1 MSMNVCSK
9 LFYYLWSGC
18 WAAASG
24 YPVPT
29 ESQHNTVRWA
39 RLLSSD
45 KLLLKYLTYIPS
57 LGRDMDRGE
66 SSLEKT
72 AFIQKYWGKS
82 FDMTWIWHQ
91 HGQNIKSLENV
102 WNLYVLYSGRCYSSL
117 HPTLTQKL
125 MLIRDADQA
134 CWHISATYSKF

>member
-1 MSMNVCSK
+1 MFAANYFIIC
-9 LFYYLWSGC
+9 G
-18 WAAASG
+18 AAAG
-24 YPVPT
+24 LRIVAT
-29 ESQHNTVRWA
+29 HGVTTQHRVRWA

-45 KLLLKYLTYIPS
+45 KLWLKYLTYIPS

-91 HGQNIKSLENV
+91 HGQNIKYLENV
-102 WNLYVLYSGRCYSSL
+102 WNLCVLYSGRCYSSL

>member
-1 MSMNVCSK
+1 MQQIIL
-9 LFYYLWSGC
+9 LFVERLLGC
-18 WAAASG
+18 GSWL
-24 YPVPT
+24 PT

-45 KLLLKYLTYIPS
+45 KLWLKYLTYIPS

-102 WNLYVLYSGRCYSSL
+102 CYLCFVFREVLFFSAPYTDTKVDVNKRCWPSM
-117 HPTLTQKL
+117 LTHFSY
-125 MLIRDADQA
+125 I
-134 CWHISATYSKF
+134 F

>member
-1 MSMNVCSK
+1 MFAANYFIIC
-9 LFYYLWSGC
+9 G
-18 WAAASG
+18 AAAG
-24 YPVPT
+24 LRLVAT
-29 ESQHNTVRWA
+29 HGGTTQHRVRWA

-45 KLLLKYLTYIPS
+45 KLWLKYLTYIPS
-57 LGRDMDRGE
+57 LGRLMDRGE

-102 WNLYVLYSGRCYSSL
+102 WNLCVLYSGRCYSSQ
-117 HPTLTQKL
+117 PYTDTKVDVNK
-125 MLIRDADQA
+125 R
-134 CWHISATYSKF
+134 CWPSMMTHFSYIF